1 MSQHLT
7 ELSLC
12 FCLSSLSF
20 HAHTFSS
27 YFVPS
32 VIKTLLPFVSIP
44 AFNTSCQFSLSF
56 RPCLPPQA
64 LLYVLLSHTTSC
76 LLPSL
81 IYKISSLSFFKKNG
95 PTPASFNLFSSFQT
109 HITIFTPNK
118 CEKMSIQYT
127 VPGFKLM
134 TFGT

>member
-81 IYKISSLSFFKKNG
+81 IYKISSLSFFKKMG
-95 PTPASFNLFSSFQT
+95 QPQPLFIYFRLFKHTLQFLPQ
-109 HITIFTPNK
+109 INVKK
-118 CEKMSIQYT
+118 CPSSIQCRDSNS
-127 VPGFKLM
+127 
-134 TFGT
+134 